1 MEKNGHFKALMNS
14 FRLRK
19 RVLALADAF
28 VVAVSAL
35 IANYPLPLF
44 AERVGRPDQ
53 FAIIVTSV
61 ICCFGSLLFFG
72 AYNKL
77 WRYFSKRD
85 YLSCVKGIVAGIV
98 VAYGLVY
105 LFHNDLFWEMAL
117 LHALVAIVGI
127 SLFRYLFRRLC
138 GDVHRIGHRGFRF
151 RHRMRNP
158 ARTP

>member
-1 MEKNGHFKALMNS
+1 MHFKALMNS

-44 AERVGRPDQ
+44 ADRIGRPDL
-53 FAIIVTSV
+53 FVIIITSI

-85 YLSCVKGIVAGIV
+85 YLSCVKGIVV
-98 VAYGLVY
+98 
-105 LFHNDLFWEMAL
+105 
-117 LHALVAIVGI
+117 
-127 SLFRYLFRRLC
+127 
-138 GDVHRIGHRGFRF
+138 
-151 RHRMRNP
+151 
-158 ARTP
+158 